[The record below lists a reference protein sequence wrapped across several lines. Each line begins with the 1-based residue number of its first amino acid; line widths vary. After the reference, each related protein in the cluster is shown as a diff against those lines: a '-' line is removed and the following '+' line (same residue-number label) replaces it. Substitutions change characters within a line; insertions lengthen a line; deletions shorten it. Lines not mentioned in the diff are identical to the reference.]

1 MDLQNILKETIKV
14 SKEVGRQIK
23 TEKEKF
29 NYSDIEK
36 KGLND
41 YVSYVDKNAE
51 TFIVCRLKTILP
63 DAGFI
68 VEEHSVEYKGEK
80 YKWIIDPLDGTTNFI
95 HGFYPFAVSIALAKE
110 DEIILGVVYEIGQD
124 ECFYAGKGLGSFL
137 NGKKINVSDKKDILD
152 AMIGTGFP
160 YSNFDKLD
168 NYIELLKDLTKTT
181 QGVRRLGS
189 AAVDICYAACGRFD
203 AFYEYDLKAW
213 DVAAGIIIAKEA
225 GAKISD
231 FKGGQ
236 NYLFGKEFLVANP
249 YIFDDISKKIYHY
262 IK

>member
-1 MDLQNILKETIKV
+1 MDLQKILEQVIKISKET
-14 SKEVGRQIK
+14 GQQIK
-23 TEKEKF
+23 LESKKF

-51 TFIVCRLKTILP
+51 TFIVERLKTILP
-63 DAGFI
+63 QAGFI
-68 VEEHSVEYKGEK
+68 VEEQSVEYKGEQ

-95 HGFYPFAVSIALAKE
+95 HNFYPFAVSIALAKE
-110 DEIILGVVYEIGQD
+110 NEIILGVVYEIGQE
-124 ECFYAGKGLGSFL
+124 ECFYACKDSGAFL
-137 NGKKINVSDKKDILD
+137 NGNKIQVSNKTDFHD

-160 YSNFDKLD
+160 YSNFEKLD
-168 NYIELLKDLTKTT
+168 NYIDLLKDLTQTT

-189 AAVDICYAACGRFD
+189 AAVDICYTACGRFD
-203 AFYEYDLKAW
+203 AFYECDLKAW
-213 DVAAGIIIAKEA
+213 DVAAGVIIAKEA

-231 FKGGQ
+231 FKGGK
-236 NYLFGKEFLVANP
+236 NYLFGKEFLVTNP
-249 YIFDDISKKIYHY
+249 YIYDDFLKKISHY